1 MILNMTYIQSS
12 IPDASTI
19 CRLLESTIE
28 GKSNEPS
35 FHLIEHSKV
44 LQIATKLAENNAE
57 QWRAEDAARNP
68 NRTDAEVGRL
78 KRTIDR
84 LNERRVELI
93 NDLHDS
99 FVEELRRT
107 LRDKVEV
114 AFVSPADLIDRIS
127 ILCLRV
133 CSLKGQIACGQS
145 NLETRGLL
153 NASVEDLTHEEAH
166 LGWLLQSLNRGILK
180 LRARRIAK
188 IYQRK

>member
-1 MILNMTYIQSS
+1 MCIRDS
-12 IPDASTI
+12 
-19 CRLLESTIE
+19 
-28 GKSNEPS
+28 
-35 FHLIEHSKV
+35 
-44 LQIATKLAENNAE
+44 
-57 QWRAEDAARNP
+57 
-68 NRTDAEVGRL
+68 
-78 KRTIDR
+78 
-84 LNERRVELI
+84 
-93 NDLHDS
+93 DS

-133 CSLKGQIACGQS
+133 CSLKVQIACGQS

-188 IYQRK
+188 IYQRQ